1 MGLTL
6 ERFSSLVI
14 VDVQNDFC
22 PGGALAV
29 KKGDKVIPV
38 LNDYILYFQSVRAPI
53 FLTRDWHP
61 RNHVS
66 FKDRGGP
73 WPAHCVQGTKGAN
86 FHPSLKVPYGAAV
99 ISKGFL
105 VDQDAYS
112 GFQGTDLESRLKE
125 KGVKRVFVGGLA
137 TDYCVKHTVLDAEK
151 AGFEVFLLTDA
162 VQGVE
167 VKRGDSKQAEEE
179 MAQAGVK
186 KIKLKQLEF
195 VKVARV

>member
-73 WPAHCVQGTKGAN
+73 WPAHCVEGTKGAN
-86 FHPSLKVPYGAAV
+86 FPPSLKVPCGAAV

-112 GFQGTDLESRLKE
+112 GFQGTDLE
-125 KGVKRVFVGGLA
+125 
-137 TDYCVKHTVLDAEK
+137 
-151 AGFEVFLLTDA
+151 
-162 VQGVE
+162 
-167 VKRGDSKQAEEE
+167 
-179 MAQAGVK
+179 
-186 KIKLKQLEF
+186 
-195 VKVARV
+195 